1 MAYQAAISPPA
12 GITGIDAKEST
23 GHIIIKPGTSILAH
37 SYPDENILFWRFNT
51 VTFIASLSIVFF
63 FVSGV
68 SVKRKFFVWLL
79 RATMWITIVSM
90 TQAFL
95 LAVSTFIPGTN
106 EYYGT
111 VVAILIA
118 AVTWGRMIL
127 VSYFLIT
134 YRSIVAALWKAESRK
149 NYSKYPSKIPPRLIV
164 NLELKKMTILQLGF
178 IELN

>member
-1 MAYQAAISPPA
+1 MAYQAAISPPD
-12 GITGIDAKEST
+12 GVTRIDAKEST
-23 GHIIIKPGTSILAH
+23 EHIIKSGTSILAH
-37 SYPDENILFWRFNT
+37 SYPDENRLLWRFNT
-51 VTFIASLSIVFF
+51 ITFIASLSIVFF
-63 FVSGV
+63 FVRGV

-79 RATMWITIVSM
+79 CAAMWITIMSM
-90 TQAFL
+90 MQAYL
-95 LAVSTFIPGTN
+95 LAVSTFSPGTN

-111 VVAILIA
+111 IVAILIA

-127 VSYFLIT
+127 VSFLLII

-164 NLELKKMTILQLGF
+164 NLEFKKMTILQLGF